1 MPVNTC
7 TSGTCQVAPTEAA
20 IIRHFGPSPR
30 RRSSERCHV
39 DRAVT
44 SKRLLLGSFQRPSF
58 GSRQLRELS
67 RLPSDGKATDLSGSD
82 GRRSQAGRN
91 GGSWWLGRK
100 RPSPFS
106 NSGPAPLRKDGRE
119 VYGGDDMASPGHQL
133 MMVQVPAGMSGGQT
147 LQVQTPAGQVQ
158 QLLFLDHQIVK
169 QLLGW
174 FL

>member
-67 RLPSDGKATDLSGSD
+67 RLPSHGKATDLSGSD

-91 GGSWWLGRK
+91 GGRGR
-100 RPSPFS
+100 
-106 NSGPAPLRKDGRE
+106 
-119 VYGGDDMASPGHQL
+119 QL
-133 MMVQVPAGMSGGQT
+133 STVKTA
-147 LQVQTPAGQVQ
+147 
-158 QLLFLDHQIVK
+158 DHSLSCP
-169 QLLGW
+169 LLG
-174 FL
+174 FQAHRRRATAPCRRLRRVAAAAQYTRIVTLRATRMFSFPPT

>member
-1 MPVNTC
+1 MTSAWAPVLAQACPTTSTPIHVAAGHLICASRLARATCPVNTC

-91 GGSWWLGRK
+91 GGRERVSVQGDACVASGRYVGRLQTQTRLIQVTRWLAHIK
-100 RPSPFS
+100 SS
-106 NSGPAPLRKDGRE
+106 SA
-119 VYGGDDMASPGHQL
+119 V
-133 MMVQVPAGMSGGQT
+133 
-147 LQVQTPAGQVQ
+147 
-158 QLLFLDHQIVK
+158 
-169 QLLGW
+169 
-174 FL
+174 

>member
-1 MPVNTC
+1 MTSAWAPVLAQACPTTSTPIHVAAGHLICASRLARATCPVNTC

-91 GGSWWLGRK
+91 GGSGGGVPTGAAFPRAGHTFLRSVCRHIHRIAAGPP
-100 RPSPFS
+100 RP
-106 NSGPAPLRKDGRE
+106 
-119 VYGGDDMASPGHQL
+119 
-133 MMVQVPAGMSGGQT
+133 
-147 LQVQTPAGQVQ
+147 
-158 QLLFLDHQIVK
+158 K
-169 QLLGW
+169 QA
-174 FL
+174 